1 MSRVRDAE
9 LVVGIVGRIG
19 VDTKAVVSAIQREL
33 HALRYT
39 SKNIKL
45 TDYLLSKDFD
55 FQLDESPID
64 RRYGSRID
72 ACNAIRE
79 KSGRADFF
87 VTYAIQNIIEHR
99 AAITEKP
106 DVPAPRTAYIVDQLK
121 RPEEAEALRSVYGKQ
136 FVLISC
142 HLPIDVRQ
150 GRLARLI
157 AEGNASAPRAD
168 QWSSNAIELIDR
180 DEKEARKP
188 FGQRVSDVFPQ
199 ADLIIEA
206 TSKHSMTPLLKRFFE
221 ALFGNFAVSPTREE
235 FFQNVAYNV
244 SLTSCDTARQ
254 VGAVIAK
261 DGDIVTTGFNEA
273 PKSFG
278 GTYWA
283 DEGLD
288 ARDVALGSDINTV
301 RKRQMVAEIVQ
312 ILRDYG
318 ALKNKDLADHE
329 IESEFLDRAG
339 APLKKSQIMDTLEYG
354 RAVHAEMAA
363 LSGAARL
370 GLQVGG
376 GSLFCTTFPCHNCS
390 KHIVTSGISSVRYLE
405 PYAKSFASELYPD
418 SIQIDQS
425 VSDPN
430 KVQFKQFIG
439 ITPIRFRSLFSK
451 SKIKDGKGAVV
462 EWFPQEAQPVLDILD
477 QAHISREILFQK
489 ALREGLDDE
498 TARYLG
504 LDD

>member
-1 MSRVRDAE
+1 MSRVKDAE

-19 VDTKAVVSAIQREL
+19 VDTKSVVAAIQREL
-33 HALRYT
+33 HALHYT
-39 SKNIKL
+39 SKNVKL
-45 TDYLLSKDFD
+45 TDYLSSKEFEFELVDA
-55 FQLDESPID
+55 PID
-64 RRYGSRID
+64 KRYGSRID

-79 KSGRADFF
+79 RSGRADFF
-87 VTYAIQNIIEHR
+87 VAYAIQSIIEHR
-99 AAITEKP
+99 AAITDTP
-106 DVPAPRTAYIVDQLK
+106 DVPASRTAYIIDQLK
-121 RPEEAEALRSVYGKQ
+121 RPEEAEAFRSVYGKQ

-150 GRLARLI
+150 ARLARLI

-168 QWSSNAIELIDR
+168 QWSSSAIELIDR
-180 DEKEARKP
+180 DEKEALKP

-199 ADLIIEA
+199 ADLIIDA
-206 TSKHSMTPLLKRFFE
+206 TDDHSMSPLLKRFFE

-235 FFQNVAYNV
+235 FFQNVAHNV

-261 DGDIVTTGFNEA
+261 EGDIVTTGFNEA

-283 DEGLD
+283 DEGMD

-312 ILRDYG
+312 ILRDAG
-318 ALKNKDLADHE
+318 ELKEETLADHE
-329 IESEFLDRAG
+329 IEAKYLDQKG

-363 LSGAARL
+363 LSSAARL
-370 GLQVGG
+370 GLKVGD

-390 KHIVTSGISSVRYLE
+390 KHIVASGISTVRYLE
-405 PYAKSFASELYPD
+405 PYAKSYASELYPD

-425 VSDPN
+425 VADPS
-430 KVQFKQFIG
+430 KVQFRQFIG
-439 ITPIRFRSLFSK
+439 ITPVRFRSLFAK
-451 SKIKDGKGAVV
+451 SKIKDSKGNII
-462 EWFPQEAQPVLDILD
+462 EWLPQDAQPILDILD
-477 QAHISREILFQK
+477 QAHISREIIFQK
-489 ALREGLDDE
+489 TLSEELDDD
-498 TARYLG
+498 TAKYLG
-504 LDD
+504 LAD